1 MKKNYILLLSPSWKV
16 KKGDIMEEGVW
27 KRDETPY
34 HIFQCSKCGQYQY
47 VKSTQRIKKCLRCGR
62 QHQVVQIKKESEIVN
77 GITNAVDIVKQ
88 RQNELAVKELGYHP
102 EFRAFGDFNI
112 GQKPKKKIE
121 KKDLPSIEA
130 DYTNLFQYVLKKL
143 SEFYSFFPLY
153 ILEMFAENYGIPSA
167 ELKLLITNFRN
178 QGLLIKLKD
187 STYKI
192 SL

>member
-1 MKKNYILLLSPSWKV
+1 M
-16 KKGDIMEEGVW
+16 
-27 KRDETPY
+27 
-34 HIFQCSKCGQYQY
+34 
-47 VKSTQRIKKCLRCGR
+47 
-62 QHQVVQIKKESEIVN
+62 
-77 GITNAVDIVKQ
+77 
-88 RQNELAVKELGYHP
+88 
-102 EFRAFGDFNI
+102 
-112 GQKPKKKIE
+112 
-121 KKDLPSIEA
+121 
-130 DYTNLFQYVLKKL
+130 LKKL